1 MKMQKVKLG
10 DICEQGSSN
19 IVQKDIL
26 DLNGKYPIFGASG
39 LIKYVDFFKQD
50 REYIGIVKDGAGVG
64 RTMILP
70 AYSSIIGTMQYIFPK
85 DNINIKFLFYILS
98 TIDLSKYHKGAT
110 IPHIYFNNYKN
121 EEIYLPTIEEQK
133 VIAERLD
140 KLSELIE
147 KRKEQIKKLDLLIK
161 SRFIEMFGDI
171 TINDKKWDVV
181 SFLKAADFDCKM
193 INDFQEYMAYPHI
206 GIDSIEKDTGN
217 LIGYRTILED
227 NVISGKYL
235 FSSQHILYSKI
246 RPNLNK
252 VALPN
257 FNGLCSA
264 DAYPIL
270 PKKDVCNRWY
280 LAFVLRSKY
289 FLDYILQFSSRTNL
303 PKVNKKEIAGF
314 SFPLPPL
321 ELQNKF
327 AVFVEK
333 IDKLKQTIKNNL
345 EKLETLKKS
354 LMQQYFG

>member
-1 MKMQKVKLG
+1 MQKVKLG
-10 DICEQGSSN
+10 DICQPKQWTTIPMSGLSN
-19 IVQKDIL
+19 NGYTVYGA
-26 DLNGKYPIFGASG
+26 NGKIGFYKEFNHINPTIIITCRGATCGSIHITEPKSYING
-39 LIKYVDFFKQD
+39 NAMCLDNLSNEVLLKYLYYQLLNFDFKQVISGSAQPQIT
-50 REYIGIVKDGAGVG
+50 REGLNK
-64 RTMILP
+64 MW
-70 AYSSIIGTMQYIFPK
+70 
-85 DNINIKFLFYILS
+85 INIYSEK
-98 TIDLSKYHKGAT
+98 
-110 IPHIYFNNYKN
+110 
-121 EEIYLPTIEEQK
+121 EQK
-133 VIAERLD
+133 AIAERLD
-140 KLSELIE
+140 KISELIE
-147 KRKEQIKKLDLLIK
+147 KRKEQIKKLDFLIK

-333 IDKLKQTIKNNL
+333 IDKVKQTIKTHL